1 MPERTEYAPGTPSWV
16 DLQTSDQAAAKT
28 FYGSLFGWTFNDLP
42 VGDNGETYSM
52 AQLKGRDAGAI
63 SSLGEQAA
71 AGVPP
76 HWNSYVT
83 VTDVDATASQ
93 VPGAGGTVIAPPFDV
108 MDAGRMAVIQDPTGA
123 VLMIWQPKNSI
134 GAGIVNEHGAFSWS
148 ELISPDVPKAAEF
161 YKKIFGWTADTMGEG
176 PQQYTEF
183 KLDGKSIAGGMA
195 PPMPGIPPLWGIYFS
210 VDDCDAI
217 VEKVKSL
224 GGAVMNGPMDIQPGR
239 FAVLADPQG
248 AMFNV
253 IKWSGPT
260 E

>member
-1 MPERTEYAPGTPSWV
+1 
-16 DLQTSDQAAAKT
+16 
-28 FYGSLFGWTFNDLP
+28 
-42 VGDNGETYSM
+42 M

-71 AGVPP
+71 PGVPP

-108 MDAGRMAVIQDPTGA
+108 LDAGRMAVIQDPTGA
-123 VLMIWQPKNSI
+123 IFMIWQPKNSI

-161 YKKIFGWTADTMGEG
+161 YKKIFGWTSDTMARAAAVHGVQARREEHRGRDGATDARHPAAVGHLLQRRRLRRDCREGEVARRCRDER
-176 PQQYTEF
+176 P
-183 KLDGKSIAGGMA
+183 DGHRAR
-195 PPMPGIPPLWGIYFS
+195 PLR
-210 VDDCDAI
+210 
-217 VEKVKSL
+217 
-224 GGAVMNGPMDIQPGR
+224 GA
-239 FAVLADPQG
+239 ADPQG

-253 IKWSGPT
+253 IKFSHPT